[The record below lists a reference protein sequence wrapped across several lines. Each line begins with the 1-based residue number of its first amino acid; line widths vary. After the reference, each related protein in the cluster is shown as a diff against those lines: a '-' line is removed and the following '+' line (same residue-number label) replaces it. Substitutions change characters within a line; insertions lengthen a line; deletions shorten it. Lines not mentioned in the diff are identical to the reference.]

1 MLILIGVFVAGLVV
15 FHFLERFAPIT
26 GSQAS
31 GPTRRGYWADFTA
44 SIVNG
49 PVTTSLAKIATIYL
63 VLWLPQLDVDGMST
77 WPWGWQFAVFLIV
90 NDFARYWL
98 HRAYHYSDFLWRFH
112 RVHHTATEMD
122 ALSAFRVHL
131 GETLIKYGLIVIPF
145 YLLKVDKSVIILYGA
160 IDVLKG
166 FWHHANCRL
175 TIGPLNYIFNSAELH
190 WWHHSVEAKPM
201 NSNLGSIFSIWDRIF
216 GTFYYRRGE
225 WPEKIGVEG
234 MDAFPE
240 SYHGLF
246 ATAALTDDEARV
258 RFGEKDRPSGTACLD
273 PANAGTEEHT
283 EDARPIEQ
291 TSPVSPDAAPAAGSA
306 VQGSPESLL
315 GT

>member
-1 MLILIGVFVAGLVV
+1 MLILIGVFLAGLVI
-15 FHFLERFAPIT
+15 FHWLEKLAPI
-26 GSQAS
+26 SPAQSS
-31 GPTRRGYWADFTA
+31 GPKRSGYFADFTA

-63 VLWLPQLDVDGMST
+63 VLWLPQLDVEGMSV
-77 WPWGWQFAVFLIV
+77 WPWWLQFAVFLIV

-145 YLLKVDKSVIILYGA
+145 YLLHVDRSVVIIYGA

-201 NSNLGSIFSIWDRIF
+201 NSNLGSIFSIWDRLF
-216 GTFYYRRGE
+216 GTFYYRAGE
-225 WPEKIGVEG
+225 WPSRIGVDG
-234 MDAFPE
+234 MEAFPDT
-240 SYHGLF
+240 YHGLL
-246 ATAALTDDEARV
+246 ATATMTDDEARR
-258 RFGEKDRPSGTACLD
+258 RFGKAEQ
-273 PANAGTEEHT
+273 ANAAAETN
-283 EDARPIEQ
+283 AEQ
-291 TSPVSPDAAPAAGSA
+291 AASMGNMVDGPNAEGDDTQSADTPSP
-306 VQGSPESLL
+306 SLIRS
-315 GT
+315 